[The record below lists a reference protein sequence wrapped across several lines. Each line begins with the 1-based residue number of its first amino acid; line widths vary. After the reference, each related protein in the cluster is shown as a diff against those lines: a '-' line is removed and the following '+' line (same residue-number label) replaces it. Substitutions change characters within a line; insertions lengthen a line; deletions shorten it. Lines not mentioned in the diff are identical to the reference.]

1 MPMRIKDV
9 SLYTV
14 HDVAYRLGIAEG
26 TVRKYL
32 RDGKMIG
39 RKHAGAWHVSE
50 ESFRVFLRDQGD
62 DLGPED
68 VPEIVIQVPILQTE
82 TGDEIDD
89 ELAEDSIEGDEPFPR
104 PCPPGM
110 DDLQWLILEARRLKE
125 RAHRLESKYQTRTIH
140 RAKSPD

>member
-1 MPMRIKDV
+1 MPLRIKDV

-32 RDGKMIG
+32 RDGKMVG

-62 DLGPED
+62 DLGPDD
-68 VPEIVIQVPILQTE
+68 VPQIVIQIPVQQSE
-82 TGDEIDD
+82 SGDEI
-89 ELAEDSIEGDEPFPR
+89 EAEIAEDSTEGDEPFPR
-104 PCPPGM
+104 PCPP
-110 DDLQWLILEARRLKE
+110 DVDELQWLILEAKRLKE
-125 RAHRLESKYQTRTIH
+125 RTRRLEAKYAASQR
-140 RAKSPD
+140 RDASV